1 MSELRRLIVRHRH
14 VAPMVSALLA
24 SLDAKVTIRDAEETV
39 ILERGEPGHPGT
51 EAARHEVTVDGQLLG
66 WVEGG
71 RSARGVA
78 AVLSYAA
85 ARERDKRSLANEAL
99 ERYREL
105 SLIYDLAA
113 VIGGSQAVEPVVAT
127 AVEELSRLPHD
138 ARGFLLLREGDELQA
153 APGSDVSGCPVT
165 AALLGVGIVGAVA
178 AAGSSE
184 LVEQAAAD
192 PRATDTERAGGSL
205 VVAALKAG
213 EKTLGVVGATATGGP
228 FRSADLKVVTAIAAL
243 AGPAIGRAIGVDVIP
258 AAAGGGAG
266 AGSSGGGSSGGGS
279 TS

>member
-24 SLDAKVTIRDAEETV
+24 SVDAKVTIHDAEGAV
-39 ILERGEPGHPGT
+39 ILERGEGGHLPG
-51 EAARHEVTVDGQLLG
+51 ASARADVTVDGEVLG

-71 RSARGVA
+71 RSTRGVA

-113 VIGGSQAVEPVVAT
+113 VIGGSHTLEPVVTT

-138 ARGFLLLREGDELQA
+138 ARGFLLLRDGDELRA
-153 APGSDVSGCPVT
+153 APGSDVSGSPVAT
-165 AALLGVGIVGAVA
+165 ARVGIGIVGEVA
-178 AAGSSE
+178 ASGSAE
-184 LVEQAAAD
+184 LVDRTAAD

-205 VVAALKAG
+205 VVAALRAG
-213 EKTLGVVGATATGGP
+213 DRTLGVVGATATGGP

-243 AGPAIGRAIGVDVIP
+243 AGPAIGRALGVDAV
-258 AAAGGGAG
+258 ARGAGADGDGEQEAGGAG
-266 AGSSGGGSSGGGS
+266 AGGVS
-279 TS
+279 